1 MPYFYLEFEK
11 ILKPL
16 DEIIQSL
23 ESNLHNL
30 TVEEVQSL
38 ASKKMERKSIMENM
52 FSNLTRWER
61 IQLAWHPRRPFAL
74 DYINI
79 SPKIF

>member
-23 ESNLHNL
+23 ESNRHNL
-30 TVEEVQSL
+30 SVEEVQSL
-38 ASKKMERKSIMENM
+38 ASKKMERKSINE
-52 FSNLTRWER
+52 
-61 IQLAWHPRRPFAL
+61 
-74 DYINI
+74 
-79 SPKIF
+79 